1 MTKVIS
7 VVNQKGGVGK
17 TTTCVN
23 LGAALA
29 QKSFK
34 VLLVDLDPMG
44 SLSGWLMDEPSGN
57 GTGTGDLLRGTI
69 GFLEAIK
76 KSDALDLDFIPAGK
90 HLSDIVLLE
99 NIDPFILGER
109 LGNWVEKYD
118 FVIIDCAPSSN
129 VLIANALLASD
140 SIIIPIQ
147 TETLPLKSGIKF
159 LQWLGEFKSEYNT
172 SVNILGILPCMFDS
186 RTRLSLQILDSM
198 KNSEHLGPLVF
209 ETVIRKNIRLAEA
222 PGTRRSIFRSASR
235 SFGAN
240 DYTSLAAEVLNRLGV
255 KIPEQAAA
263 ITEISKASEE
273 VILQEPAQVFVE
285 ETIETAQSQN
295 TELRS

>member
-44 SLSGWLMDEPSGN
+44 SLSGWLMDEPSEN

-69 GFLEAIK
+69 GFLEAIRR
-76 KSDALDLDFIPAGK
+76 SDALELDFIPAGK
-90 HLSDIVLLE
+90 HLNDIALIE

-118 FVIIDCAPSSN
+118 FIIIDCAPSSN
-129 VLIANALLASD
+129 VLISNALLASD

-159 LQWLGEFKSEYNT
+159 LQWLGEFKAEYNT

-186 RTRLSLQILDSM
+186 RTRLSLQILESM

-209 ETVIRKNIRLAEA
+209 ETIVRKNIRLAEA
-222 PGTRRSIFRSASR
+222 PGMRRSIFRSASR

-240 DYTSLAAEVLNRLGV
+240 DYTNLAAEVVKRLG
-255 KIPEQAAA
+255 INMPEVSPA
-263 ITEISKASEE
+263 IIEKSLPIEE
-273 VILQEPAQVFVE
+273 VSLREPAQVFVE
-285 ETIETAQSQN
+285 ETVETAPRQN
-295 TELRS
+295 MEL

>member
-44 SLSGWLMDEPSGN
+44 SLSGWLIDEPSVN
-57 GTGTGDLLRGTI
+57 GSGTGDLLRGTI

-76 KSDALDLDFIPAGK
+76 KSEELGIDFIPAGK
-90 HLSDIVLLE
+90 HLTDIVLME

-109 LGNWVEKYD
+109 LGSWIEKYD

-147 TETLPLKSGIKF
+147 TETLPLKSGVKF
-159 LQWLGEFKSEYNT
+159 IQWLGEFKTEYNT
-172 SVNILGILPCMFDS
+172 PINILGILPCMFDS
-186 RTRLSLQILDSM
+186 RTRLSQQILDSM
-198 KNSEHLGPLVF
+198 KSSESLGPLVF
-209 ETVIRKNIRLAEA
+209 ATVVRKNIRLAEA
-222 PGTRRSIFRSASR
+222 PGLGRSIFKSASR

-240 DYTSLAAEVLNRLGV
+240 DYASLAVEVVNRSGL
-255 KIPEQAAA
+255 KMPEEAKAPEE
-263 ITEISKASEE
+263 IT
-273 VILQEPAQVFVE
+273 LQEPTVVDVDQTVDPV
-285 ETIETAQSQN
+285 QSQGA
-295 TELRS
+295 EHQA